1 MIQGAMEKLIKI
13 FNKHNGFA
21 RMQEMRNNTIHPR
34 DIAKAVFD
42 GIIEK
47 VKPGLYKLVD
57 YPWDEHS
64 SFADV
69 CNAHKK
75 AVICLTSAV
84 EYYKLTTYNP
94 SYITVA
100 VPHNTPS
107 FKLEYPPIQVY
118 FFKDTYYETGIEELN
133 THSGKVLIYNKE
145 KSICDLFRYRN
156 KIGDDIVIESL
167 KNYLS
172 LKERDINKLLNY
184 ADVLK
189 VKEKIF
195 PFIKAI
201 VG

>member
-1 MIQGAMEKLIKI
+1 MAELIKI
-13 FNKHNGFA
+13 FNNHKGYAKMKELRENGV
-21 RMQEMRNNTIHPR
+21 QTR
-34 DIAKAVFD
+34 DIAKAVAD
-42 GIIEK
+42 GTIEK
-47 VKPGLYKLVD
+47 IKPGLYKLVD
-57 YPWDEHS
+57 YPWDEYS

-69 CNAHKK
+69 CNAHNK

-84 EYYKLTTYNP
+84 EHHKLTTFNP

-100 VPHNTPS
+100 VPHNTPR

-118 FFKDTYYETGIEELN
+118 FFPEKYYETGIEELN
-133 THSGKVLIYNKE
+133 TKSGKIFIYNKE

-167 KNYLS
+167 KNYLAQ
-172 LKERDINKLLNY
+172 KKRDINKLLNY
-184 ADVLK
+184 AEMLK

-195 PFIKAI
+195 PFVKAI

>member
-1 MIQGAMEKLIKI
+1 MAELLKI
-13 FNKHNGFA
+13 FKYHKGYAKMKELRENGV
-21 RMQEMRNNTIHPR
+21 QTR
-34 DIAKAVFD
+34 DIAKAVAN
-42 GIIEK
+42 GTIEK
-47 VKPGLYKLVD
+47 IKPGLYKVVD

-69 CNAHKK
+69 CNANKK

-100 VPHNTPS
+100 VPHNTPG

-118 FFKDTYYETGIEELN
+118 FFHDKYYNIGIEEVN
-133 THSGKVLIYNKE
+133 TKSGKFLVYNKE

-167 KNYLS
+167 KNYLAQ
-172 LKERDINKLLNY
+172 KKRDINKLLNY
-184 ADVLK
+184 AETLK

-195 PFIKAI
+195 PFVKAI